1 MRKWATTKLRT
12 GDLTALAAI
21 VNGCA
26 STDTDRIGRLA
37 QRGFVAKKP
46 DGQFAVTL
54 AGRAALLV
62 KRLTMR

>member
-1 MRKWATTKLRT
+1 
-12 GDLTALAAI
+12 LTALAAV
-21 VNGCA
+21 VNGC
-26 STDTDRIGRLA
+26 SGTDADRIDRLA
-37 QRGFVAKKP
+37 QRGFVVKKP